1 MLFLLLGI
9 VALCAAGIY
18 GYKVMKY
25 GVGDVVGN
33 VDAYDDEVEF
43 RDISCGSSVEE
54 RNGFTPC
61 GKEIMPGYHKETGR
75 VTLA

>member
-25 GVGDVVGN
+25 GVGDVVGYVGISEN
-33 VDAYDDEVEF
+33 EFKKSCRAASIDEQ
-43 RDISCGSSVEE
+43 
-54 RNGFTPC
+54 NAFTPC
-61 GKEIMPGYHKETGR
+61 GKEISPGYHPETAR
-75 VTLA
+75 VTLV